1 MYQWFLKSLLQ
12 TRMFHCKTLEEIK
25 KYIHRQNKVLVK
37 MQCLHKRPE
46 ITHNSPLERML
57 DTLDF
62 FCDPEF

>member
-1 MYQWFLKSLLQ
+1 MFLKSLLQ
-12 TRMFHCKTLEEIK
+12 TRMFHRQTLEDIIK
-25 KYIHRQNKVLVK
+25 HIHRQNKVLAK

-46 ITHNSPLERML
+46 NRHNSPLERML